1 MDCRAN
7 PALARG
13 PASDG
18 VAGEPSLVSYPV
30 VSLYAGRIHGV
41 IDQGI
46 KSRPHYEPLRLDP
59 AGRRHLVLLS
69 EPDRSEKAFGAE
81 GHDIEIWTVV
91 PRTAEG
97 VAGIAHPDQHGR
109 CFRSPR
115 QLLDCLA
122 PQLLQERMGLRLYA
136 AGRED
141 FLWDVNAI
149 AQRAGMGRHEVR
161 LWQVGSLARRVY
173 CVHCRTY
180 NEGVTTTIVGCAGC
194 GANLFVRDH
203 FSRRLSAFMGVK
215 VDAEMPGDVPPAE
228 QAYR

>member
-1 MDCRAN
+1 M
-7 PALARG
+7 
-13 PASDG
+13 
-18 VAGEPSLVSYPV
+18 
-30 VSLYAGRIHGV
+30 

-46 KSRPHYEPLRLDP
+46 KSRPHYEPLRLDS
-59 AGRRHLVLLS
+59 AGRRHLLLLA
-69 EPDRSEKAFGAE
+69 EPGLAAE
-81 GHDIEIWTVV
+81 TFNVEQQETEIWTVV
-91 PRTAEG
+91 PREAQG
-97 VAGIAHPDQHGR
+97 VAGIALANQYEQR
-109 CFRSPR
+109 RFRSPR

-180 NEGVTTTIVGCAGC
+180 NEEVTTTIVGCAGC

-215 VDAEMPGDVPPAE
+215 VDAEVPGDVPPAE
-228 QAYR
+228 QAYQ